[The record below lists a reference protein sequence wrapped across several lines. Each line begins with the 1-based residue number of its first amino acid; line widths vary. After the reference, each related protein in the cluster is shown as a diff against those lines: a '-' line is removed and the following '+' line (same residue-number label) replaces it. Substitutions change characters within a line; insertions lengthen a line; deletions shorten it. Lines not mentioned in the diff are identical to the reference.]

1 MSINRTDAQRR
12 LTAALMA
19 WRGVAAARATQARV
33 DSEIPPAFRL
43 AGVHVTDGQLD
54 ALADGFDLMAALW
67 TELEDL
73 TRQCDIAAH
82 GITTE
87 VKADR
92 VELTAPREDGR
103 APTTLKMDGR
113 DAIALGGMLV
123 KAGQRSLLGGG

>member
-1 MSINRTDAQRR
+1 MSINRPDAQAR
-12 LTAALMA
+12 LTAALQA
-19 WRGVAAARATQARV
+19 WRRVVACVGAQAPRSV
-33 DSEIPPAFRL
+33 
-43 AGVHVTDGQLD
+43 QLTPQTTIVRND
-54 ALADGFDLMAALW
+54 DLEALADGFDLMAALW

-87 VKADR
+87 VKENR

-123 KAGQRSLLGGG
+123 KAGQRSLLGGR